1 MEVDL
6 MVNTIINEYNDLLEK
21 LEDMKSQIDIFP
33 QGYISKKTIN
43 GKQYFY
49 LQNRMNGKVV
59 SKYIKEDNI
68 EIISSELELA
78 KNYKAEIPQI
88 ENRLLELEQ
97 AAKLIDKK
105 LSREIM
111 LLKLSSN
118 MDRLTTEQKD
128 KSISFANAMN
138 AIEGVYVSSTT
149 ETRIVDWKNGHKPFL
164 SLFNETLTMYGFST
178 EVNNA

>member
-1 MEVDL
+1 MI
-6 MVNTIINEYNDLLEK
+6 NTIINEYNDLLKK
-21 LEDMKSQIDIFP
+21 LQDMKCQIDTFP
-33 QGYISKKTIN
+33 QGYISKKTIK

-59 SKYIKEDNI
+59 SKYIKEDDI
-68 EIISSELELA
+68 EIVSSELELA

-105 LSREIM
+105 LSRELM

-118 MDRLTTEQKD
+118 MDMLTTEQKN

-149 ETRIVDWKNGHKPFL
+149 ETKIGDWKNGHKPFL
-164 SLFNETLTMYGFST
+164 TLFKETLTMYGFPT
-178 EVNNA
+178 EVSNV

>member
-1 MEVDL
+1 MI
-6 MVNTIINEYNDLLEK
+6 NSIINEYNDLLEK
-21 LEDMKSQIDIFP
+21 LQDMKSQIDTFP
-33 QGYISKKTIN
+33 QGYISKKTIK

-49 LQNRMNGKVV
+49 IQNRVNDKVV

-68 EIISSELELA
+68 EIVSLEL
-78 KNYKAEIPQI
+78 KLSKKYKAEIPQI

-105 LSREIM
+105 LSRELM

-118 MDRLTTEQKD
+118 MDMLTTEQKD
-128 KSISFANAMN
+128 KSISFASAMN
-138 AIEGVYVSSTT
+138 AIEGVYISDTT
-149 ETRIVDWKNGHKPFL
+149 ETKITEWKNGRKSFL
-164 SLFNETLTMYGFST
+164 TIFNETLAMYGFHT

>member
-1 MEVDL
+1 MI
-6 MVNTIINEYNDLLEK
+6 NSIINEYNDLLEK
-21 LEDMKSQIDIFP
+21 LQDMKSQIHTFP
-33 QGYISKKTIN
+33 KGYISKKTIK

-49 LQNRMNGKVV
+49 LQNRVNDKVV
-59 SKYIKEDNI
+59 SKYIKEDDI
-68 EIISSELELA
+68 EIVSLEL
-78 KNYKAEIPQI
+78 KLSKKYKAEIPQI

-105 LSREIM
+105 LSRELK

-118 MDRLTTEQKD
+118 MDMLTTEQKD

-138 AIEGVYVSSTT
+138 AIEGVYISDTT
-149 ETRIVDWKNGHKPFL
+149 ETKITDWKNGHKSFL
-164 SLFNETLTMYGFST
+164 TIFNETLAMYGFHT